1 MYKKVVSLIF
11 LISIVL
17 FGAVT
22 LKDAGSDIVAAAKEN
37 GFNRDFVNKADA
49 SLEKHFMNR
58 YGWINLNG
66 AVQRAMG
73 ITFVP
78 ETDGTDVY
86 KLDNGNLI
94 YTLEK
99 KDFTSKA
106 EKVAELM
113 DYAKKES
120 GAELLYVQLPF
131 KAKNEEYPSGAQCFA
146 LENSSGLVSSLQE
159 AGVPVYDLYSYYL
172 ETEADYEDQFYHTD
186 HHWKPSFALK
196 SADLI
201 CSQVHDLWGFPYS
214 PELLQPDNYD
224 IETREDYFLGSL
236 GKRVGQ
242 YYGGVDDFEIY
253 TPKSDTSFSF
263 WADSVEGIIERE
275 GSFSEALIDWTKLE
289 KKDYFQINCYVAYIG
304 GDYKINKVVNHN
316 ADNDTKVLLVRDSF
330 SCALQPFLCMNYA
343 EVTAVDLRSKSS
355 KPLFDLIA
363 EEDFDLIIIAF
374 NPSSLEIDSQFVYY

>member
-37 GFNRDFVNKADA
+37 GFNRVFVNKADA

-86 KLDNGNLI
+86 KLDNGDLI
-94 YTLEK
+94 YTLDK
-99 KDFTSKA
+99 TDLSGKA
-106 EKVAELM
+106 DKIAALRDHV
-113 DYAKKES
+113 KEHN

-131 KAKNEEYPSGAQCFA
+131 KAKNEDYPPGAQCFA
-146 LENSSGLVSSLQE
+146 LENTAELLEDLRE
-159 AGVPVYDLYSYYL
+159 ADVPVYDLYSYYL
-172 ETEADYEDQFYHTD
+172 ETEPDYANLFYHTD
-186 HHWKPSFALK
+186 HHWKPSAALK
-196 SADLI
+196 SANLI
-201 CSQVHDLWGFPYS
+201 CAQAHERWGLPYNA
-214 PELLQPDNYD
+214 ELLQPDYYD
-224 IETREDYFLGSL
+224 VETMEDFFLGSL

-242 YYGGVDDFEIY
+242 YYGGVDDFELY
-253 TPKSDTSFSF
+253 SPKGETSFSF
-263 WADSVEGIIERE
+263 SADSVNGNITRE
-275 GSFSEALIDWTKLE
+275 GSFRDALIDQTMLQKR
-289 KKDYFQINCYVAYIG
+289 DYFQTNCYAAYIG
-304 GDYKINKVVNHN
+304 GDFKINRVVNHT

-343 EVTAVDLRSKSS
+343 EVTAVDLRTKSETT
-355 KPLFDLIA
+355 LYDLIDR
-363 EEDFDLIIIAF
+363 EDFDLVIIAF
-374 NPSSLEIDSQFVYY
+374 NPSSFEIDAQFNYN